1 MLSALD
7 LLRTLGWGIIS
18 FIYSLIDIV
27 FEILKQLNLYDIIS
41 SVADNTS
48 FSNFHTGVLAI
59 AVTLLA
65 LFIIWR
71 FIMKILEPDEGLET
85 RQIVMEIVKCSF
97 LVILSVF
104 LFSQANT
111 FSTTLSGYTSN
122 MVTSNTNLSSTMLNM
137 YVTHSEGYV
146 ESDEF
151 KNEDIKK
158 NITNDTFGKK
168 EMYNDKYVTSA
179 RWILPDKK
187 DYKYDIDWIMAIL
200 VGGFFLYTLFF
211 SGMMLARRQIE
222 FLFLF
227 LISPII
233 FATSIGNKQRRSAV
247 FEQLVSLMLQS
258 AVVMLIIGLTVIV
271 MNAINN
277 TTFFADSALKDTA
290 LKSIMFLGCGIF
302 LLTGSQVVNRFI
314 GNNVSANSGREQFMS
329 LMSFGHVANTVA
341 TAGGLSASGVG
352 AYGLGVATSTIGLA
366 GGNKAV
372 SKVGSA
378 IQNFGSKIS
387 SNSQASN
394 NVIGKGIGTA
404 IEKFGSG
411 ISKATPS
418 NIGKNLRSFGKSNI
432 KGAVG
437 SVMPGRNIA
446 TGRYRQ
452 RK

>member
-1 MLSALD
+1 MLGALD

-27 FEILKQLNLYDIIS
+27 FDILKQLNLYDIIS

-146 ESDEF
+146 DSDEF

-277 TTFFADSALKDTA
+277 TTFFTDSTLKDTA

-418 NIGKNLRSFGKSNI
+418 NLGKGLRDFGKSNI

-437 SVMPGRNIA
+437 SVMPGRNIS

>member
-27 FEILKQLNLYDIIS
+27 FDILKQLNLYDIIS

-187 DYKYDIDWIMAIL
+187 AYKYDIDWIMAIL

-271 MNAINN
+271 MNAINT
-277 TTFFADSALKDTA
+277 TTFFTNSAVKDTA

-302 LLTGSQVVNRFI
+302 LLTGSQVINRFI
-314 GNNVSANSGREQFMS
+314 GSNVSANSGREQFMS
-329 LMSFGHVANTVA
+329 LMSFGHVANTVT

-387 SNSQASN
+387 SNGQASS

-418 NIGKNLRSFGKSNI
+418 SIGKSLRGFGKSNI

-437 SVMPGRNIA
+437 SVMPGRNIS